1 MNEKPD
7 DQLLALA
14 QIAADESRF
23 SLRAIL
29 SSNLPLLMI
38 LILGIVLAVGGA
50 IATQYWEKKI
60 HQTYLSGAIR
70 IYENAVNKR
79 LENIRYRSRLCS
91 AYFIASHNIEP
102 AEFKIFSQQLLE
114 NSEQDSFIAVI
125 SIEETPQSL
134 VAIKP
139 EFIASQN
146 ESIKSHIDAMLS
158 SKTFADKLNHHYP
171 DESHFVMI
179 MNDTPEKSTILY
191 ATAFKKDS
199 AHASQI
205 VISGGRTG
213 VIFDDAKMDLS
224 LRRVDIASANHQP
237 IIYQPETGSDRKNH
251 EFSYSIIPITFA
263 NLKFNMYVNEDQPF
277 LLWSTYF
284 KWALIGFS
292 LVFTSLLCAQ
302 FIYARRTVQNLAT
315 LAVQRAN
322 DLTSINSDLTDE
334 IMNRIRFQAEL
345 LERNAEIQETN
356 QKLEEVQNQLIQQE
370 KMASLGQLAAG
381 VAHEINNPIGFINS
395 NLTMLDKYCDRI
407 FRLLDIHDAVEPTLP
422 DIATR
427 EEIGKIKTE
436 IKYKN
441 LRSNMLSVI
450 DESREGVERV
460 KRIVQDLKDFSR
472 VDEAEWQ
479 WSDIHDGID
488 STLNIA
494 WNEIKYKAVVHKD
507 YGDIPQVECVPSQ
520 INQVVMNLLV
530 NAAQA
535 IKDSGEIYIR
545 TRAEN
550 DHVHIEIEDTGC
562 GIPAANLGKI
572 FDPFFT
578 TKEVGKGTG
587 LGLSLSYGII
597 KKHNGELKVRSIPG
611 KGTTFI
617 IILPFQQPE
626 SSVTA

>member
-1 MNEKPD
+1 MSEKPD
-7 DQLLALA
+7 DQLLVLA
-14 QIAADESRF
+14 QMAADESRL
-23 SLRAIL
+23 SLRSII

-38 LILGIVLAVGGA
+38 LIVGIVLAVGGA

-70 IYENAVNKR
+70 IYENTVIRR

-91 AYFIASHNIEP
+91 AFFIASRSIEP
-102 AEFKIFSQQLLE
+102 NEFKIFSQQLLD
-114 NSEQDSFIAVI
+114 NSRQDSFIAVI
-125 SIEETPQSL
+125 SVEDTNLSSASIRPD
-134 VAIKP
+134 
-139 EFIASQN
+139 FIASQN
-146 ESIKSHIDAMLS
+146 ENTRAQIAAMLNS
-158 SKTFADKLNHHYP
+158 SAFIDKLNQHYP
-171 DESHFVMI
+171 DESRFAII
-179 MNDTPEKSTILY
+179 MNEPAEQSTILY
-191 ATAFKKDS
+191 ATAFRKDS

-205 VISGGRTG
+205 VISGEPTRI
-213 VIFDDAKMDLS
+213 IFDDAKMDLS
-224 LRRVDIASANHQP
+224 LRRVDITGATPQAIIHQP
-237 IIYQPETGSDRKNH
+237 QTANTEKTS
-251 EFSYSIIPITFA
+251 EFSYSIIPIAFA

-292 LVFTSLLCAQ
+292 VVFTSLLCAQ
-302 FIYARRTVQNLAT
+302 FLYARRTVQNLAA

-334 IMNRIRFQAEL
+334 IMNRIKFQAEL

-395 NLTMLDKYCDRI
+395 NLTMLDKYCDRV
-407 FRLLDIHDAVEPTLP
+407 FRLLDTYDAVEPSLP

-427 EEIGKIKTE
+427 EQITRIKTE
-436 IKYKN
+436 TKYKN
-441 LRSNMLSVI
+441 LRTNMLSVI

-494 WNEIKYKAVVHKD
+494 WNEIKYKATVHKD

-545 TRAEN
+545 THAEN
-550 DHVHIEIEDTGC
+550 GHIRIEIEDTGC
-562 GIPAANLGKI
+562 GIPTANLGKI

-597 KKHNGELKVRSIPG
+597 KKHNGELKVRSVPG
-611 KGTTFI
+611 KGTTFV